1 MYLIASRQFHLQ
13 VILMDRVNLISMTNG
28 QVICILE
35 YIFNIQLWVQLHF
48 HFVLVLLTSAII
60 GLRIT
65 SFCFQYVLSFLQID
79 EFPLLTLI

>member
-1 MYLIASRQFHLQ
+1 
-13 VILMDRVNLISMTNG
+13 MDRVNLISMTNG

-35 YIFNIQLWVQLHF
+35 YMFNIQLWVQLHF
-48 HFVLVLLTSAII
+48 HFVLVLLTSAVI

-65 SFCFQYVLSFLQID
+65 SFRFQYVLPFLQID

>member
-1 MYLIASRQFHLQ
+1 
-13 VILMDRVNLISMTNG
+13 MDRVNLISMTNG

-35 YIFNIQLWVQLHF
+35 YMFNIQLWVQLHF
-48 HFVLVLLTSAII
+48 HFVLVLLISAVI

-65 SFCFQYVLSFLQID
+65 SFCFQYVLPFLQID